1 MITTFVEIT
10 GKKLVGDLFAPPS
23 PTILNRIESY
33 CIKMECTWNSK
44 MATQKVDRFC
54 HSCGE
59 LYDENNS
66 FCVKCSN
73 NRRSTLD
80 SKGDTGLQ
88 RRIQRFWKGGHSM
101 LATEWP
107 RKKILGFRWSKK
119 TKITLETKSVWQN
132 ISTSIFKF
140 SPFLYTPLVDGIWS
154 IFQNLKMLW

>member
-1 MITTFVEIT
+1 MTRKTAFCFFFFWVGVGWGVGWGGGSWFKFNNLGLALGTNLKFYNSVTKVLKVKVRKYWGVITTFVEIT

-54 HSCGE
+54 HSCGD

-66 FCVKCSN
+66 FCVKCCN

-88 RRIQRFWKGGHSM
+88 GRIQRF
-101 LATEWP
+101 
-107 RKKILGFRWSKK
+107 
-119 TKITLETKSVWQN
+119 
-132 ISTSIFKF
+132 
-140 SPFLYTPLVDGIWS
+140 
-154 IFQNLKMLW
+154 